1 MTVYDVIVAG
11 AGPAGSTAAR
21 ECASAG
27 VSTLLLD
34 RAEFPRDKPCGGGV
48 NLRAS
53 RLLPFNLSAVA
64 ERPISGMRISIRQ
77 GASYL
82 RYAPAP
88 ISYVTQRRLLDA
100 FLAER
105 AVAAGAD
112 FRERAEVRAVEQERG
127 VITVRAGREAFA
139 GRTLVAADGANGPTA
154 RLAGVRVERSKEIA
168 LEGNITPN
176 CGYPEEWSDVFGIDV
191 GAVPGGY
198 GWLFPKGDHVNIG
211 VGGLAAIGPT
221 LRARLDRLVRFYGF
235 DPKAFWGL
243 RGHPLPVRRPGSPLA
258 GGRVLLVGD
267 AAGLLDPMSGEGI
280 YAAIWSGRAAARR
293 LAAFLSGRERDIDG
307 YRLDIEREIE
317 PDLIT
322 ARQLHAI
329 FHLAPHLW
337 ARFVRRSPRAW
348 RLICGLATGE
358 ATYVGIK
365 RRSPL
370 VALAIDIAAGVVERA
385 SSDRP
390 ALAPRPS

>member
-1 MTVYDVIVAG
+1 
-11 AGPAGSTAAR
+11 
-21 ECASAG
+21 
-27 VSTLLLD
+27 
-34 RAEFPRDKPCGGGV
+34 
-48 NLRAS
+48 
-53 RLLPFNLSAVA
+53 
-64 ERPISGMRISIRQ
+64 
-77 GASYL
+77 
-82 RYAPAP
+82 
-88 ISYVTQRRLLDA
+88 
-100 FLAER
+100 
-105 AVAAGAD
+105 
-112 FRERAEVRAVEQERG
+112 
-127 VITVRAGREAFA
+127 
-139 GRTLVAADGANGPTA
+139 
-154 RLAGVRVERSKEIA
+154 
-168 LEGNITPN
+168 
-176 CGYPEEWSDVFGIDV
+176 
-191 GAVPGGY
+191 
-198 GWLFPKGDHVNIG
+198 
-211 VGGLAAIGPT
+211 
-221 LRARLDRLVRFYGF
+221 
-235 DPKAFWGL
+235 
-243 RGHPLPVRRPGSPLA
+243 
-258 GGRVLLVGD
+258 
-267 AAGLLDPMSGEGI
+267 MSGEGI

-293 LAAFLSGRERDIDG
+293 LAAFLSGREKSLDG